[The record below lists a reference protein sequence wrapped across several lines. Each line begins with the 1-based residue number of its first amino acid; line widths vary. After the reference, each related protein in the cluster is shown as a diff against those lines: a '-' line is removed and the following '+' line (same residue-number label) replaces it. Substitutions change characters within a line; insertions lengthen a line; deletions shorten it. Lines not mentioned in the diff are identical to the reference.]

1 MPQIKSNFTFK
12 SSEPNFARDRYM
24 NHEEMRSV
32 TIEDIDVGH
41 IVYCNSDQKHYI
53 FKGNSVGFNSEL
65 GYFRA
70 LELHDTITVDNIEDL
85 TNYPTAG
92 LPEGKLVYC
101 KQNNQI
107 YYYAGNNYNN
117 TETGHFKLLIDMQDS
132 NYVSFESREWEEVI
146 NAVEDLSNA
155 SMLTF
160 DTITEMATYIPTD
173 FINEGQL
180 AYCKELDRHFYLIK
194 NEDGEFV
201 NDGFYGYFRLVCDA
215 DAIKPKITNP
225 FINIQFEYNK
235 EAYESNG
242 WELTEIDGEKI
253 LLITNDSNT
262 PNIQSVS
269 STINRGQIDYRDFP
283 YYEGNPIVTYMGS
296 DDLTSDMYIKQ
307 ESLEYG
313 NNEFYAAIKASTNI
327 PTPIDIN
334 GIEREDLKWDKTKA
348 VESNIVLVNK
358 TKYWFAS
365 TDSEL
370 TKQPLIPWLEEM
382 TGYATLQATCIYPQ
396 QFQLPE
402 GRELK
407 SLYIMGLAGYVKEDL
422 SEWSKNG
429 NIYTYTGSHRGPVQ
443 IKVVF

>member
-12 SSEPNFARDRYM
+12 SSEPNFARDRYA
-24 NHEEMRSV
+24 NHEEMRAV
-32 TIEDIDVGH
+32 TVKDIDVGH
-41 IVYCNSDQKHYI
+41 IVYCESDQKHYI
-53 FKGNSVGFNSEL
+53 FKGNAVQNNSEL

-70 LELHDTITVDNIEDL
+70 LELHDTITVDTIGDL
-85 TNYPTAG
+85 INYPTAG

-107 YYYAGNNYNN
+107 YYYVGENYNN
-117 TETGHFKLLIDMQDS
+117 DETGHFKLLIDMQDS
-132 NYVSFESREWEEVI
+132 NYVSFESREWAGVI

-160 DTITEMATYIPTD
+160 DTINEMATYVPTT

-215 DAIKPKITNP
+215 DAIKPKITDP
-225 FINIQFEYNK
+225 TINIQFEYNE

-242 WELTEIDGEKI
+242 WELAEIDGEKI

-262 PNIQSVS
+262 PNIESVS
-269 STINRGQIDYRDFP
+269 SIINRGKIDYQNFP
-283 YYEGNPIVTYMGS
+283 YYEGDAVISYIGPGE
-296 DDLTSDMYIKQ
+296 LTSDMYTRQ
-307 ESLEYG
+307 ESLDYG
-313 NNEFYAAIKASTNI
+313 NNEFYAAIKVSTDI

-334 GIEREDLKWDKTKA
+334 GIEREDLKWDKTNA
-348 VESNIVLVNK
+348 VESNSVLVNK
-358 TKYWFAS
+358 TKYWWA
-365 TDSEL
+365 TTNHEL
-370 TKQPLIPWLEEM
+370 TKQPLIPWLENM
-382 TGYATLQATCIYPQ
+382 TGHATLHATCICPQ

-407 SLYIMGLAGYVKEDL
+407 SLHIMGLAGYVEEDL
-422 SEWSKNG
+422 SKWSKNG
-429 NIYTYTGSHRGPVQ
+429 NIYTYIGSHRGPVQ